1 MTKPLK
7 IGGASGF
14 WGEAQHA
21 TAQLLR
27 VPDLDVLVYDFLA
40 EVTMSIMARARMKDA
55 DKGYAG
61 DFVTDAM
68 GRNLSVIAEK
78 GVKVLSNAGGV
89 NPVACAQAL
98 RTKIAEAGLSLRVAV
113 VEGDDLL
120 PRAAE
125 FAGEVEMFSGSPM
138 PPADKIASMNA
149 YIGAA
154 PIVAALQA
162 GADIVITGRCV
173 DSALTLAACMHHF
186 GWQAGDHDLLAAGSL
201 AGHLLECGPQV
212 TGGNFTDWELS
223 GDIAKIGYPVAEL
236 NADGSMILTKPE
248 GTTGCVT
255 PATCAEQML
264 YEIGDPSAYLLPD
277 VACDFTQVEM
287 EQAGPDRVRVTGT
300 KGRAP
305 TGQLKVSA
313 TWADGF
319 RAGLT
324 FLVNGRDARAKAQ
337 AFAQAG
343 LDRARA
349 VLSKM
354 KAPDY
359 REVSFEA
366 FGGKPGEGDYEEIS
380 FKAAVH
386 HDDARAV
393 GLFLKEL
400 TGAALATPPGLHIFT
415 AGGRPRPSPVVA
427 LFSFLVPA
435 AELRYRISL
444 DGEAVAFETPNL
456 PLSHLPDAKVAA
468 PQAPDTSP
476 KMTER
481 RLEDL
486 AWARSGDKGN
496 KANIGVIARH
506 PAYLPYIWAALS
518 TDVIAERFTDY
529 LQGGIDRYHLP
540 STHSMNI
547 LLHDVL
553 GGGGVASLRNDA
565 QGKSYAQIL
574 LATPVQIPAGLIV
587 NSNEGGI

>member
-1 MTKPLK
+1 MTKPLR

-27 VPDLDVLVYDFLA
+27 VPDLDVLVYDYLA
-40 EVTMSIMARARMKDA
+40 EITMSIMARARMKDA
-55 DKGYAG
+55 TQGYAG
-61 DFVTDAM
+61 DFVSDAM
-68 GRNLSVIAEK
+68 GRNLTTIAER

-89 NPVACAQAL
+89 NPVACAEAL
-98 RTKIAEAGLSLRVAV
+98 RAKIAEAGLTLRVAV

-125 FAGEVEMFSGSPM
+125 FTDEVEMFSGAPM
-138 PPADKIASMNA
+138 PPVGKLASMNA
-149 YIGAA
+149 YIGAG

-186 GWQAGDHDLLAAGSL
+186 GWNADDHDLLSAGSL
-201 AGHLLECGPQV
+201 AGHLLECGPQA

-223 GDIAKIGYPVAEL
+223 GDIAQIGYPVAEVS
-236 NADGSMILTKPE
+236 ADGTMILTKPE

-255 PATCAEQML
+255 PASCAEQML
-264 YEIGDPSAYLLPD
+264 YEIGDPRAYLLPD
-277 VACDFTQVEM
+277 VACDFTQVQM
-287 EQAGPDRVRVTGT
+287 VQDAPDRVRVSGA

-324 FLVNGRDARAKAQ
+324 VLVNGRDARAKAQ

-349 VLSKM
+349 VLNAM
-354 KAPDY
+354 KAQDY

-380 FKAAVH
+380 FKAAVR

-415 AGGRPRPSPVVA
+415 GGGRPRPSPVVA

-435 AELRYRISL
+435 SQLNFRISL
-444 DGEAVAFETPNL
+444 DEEPVAYQTPDLSPHDLSLAPAEVPQIPET
-456 PLSHLPDAKVAA
+456 
-468 PQAPDTSP
+468 TSD
-476 KMTER
+476 MIER
-481 RLEDL
+481 SLEEL
-486 AWARSGDKGN
+486 AWARSGDKGD

-506 PAYLPYIWAALS
+506 PAYLPYIWVALS
-518 TDVIAERFTDY
+518 DDVIAARFKDE
-529 LQGGIDRYHLP
+529 LQGGIDRYVLP
-540 STHSMNI
+540 GTHSMNI
-547 LLHDVL
+547 LMHDVL
-553 GGGGVASLRNDA
+553 GGGGIASLRNDA
-565 QGKSYAQIL
+565 QGKSFAQIL
-574 LATPVQIPAGLIV
+574 LATPVKIPAGLIV
-587 NSNEGGI
+587 NSNEGGL